1 MEDIENKTLS
11 ELETLVKNE
20 RRLRSL
26 SVNARTV
33 EWQMNFMDSDMDM
46 VPLDK
51 ELAMAKKLR
60 KRIQKKQS
68 SIQKKINFLEGIEK

>member
-1 MEDIENKTLS
+1 MEDIENKSLS

>member
-1 MEDIENKTLS
+1 MEDIENKSSS
-11 ELETLVKNE
+11 ELETLVKND
-20 RRLRSL
+20 RMLRSL
-26 SVNARTV
+26 AVNVRTV
-33 EWQMNFMDSDMDM
+33 IWQMSFMDSDMDM

-68 SIQKKINFLEGIEK
+68 LIEKKINFLEGIEK

>member
-1 MEDIENKTLS
+1 MEDIENESLS

-26 SVNARTV
+26 FVNARTV
-33 EWQMNFMDSDMDM
+33 EWQMNFMDSDVDM

-51 ELAMAKKLR
+51 ELTMAKKLR

-68 SIQKKINFLEGIEK
+68 SVRKKIKFLESKKE

>member
-1 MEDIENKTLS
+1 MEDTENKPLS

-20 RRLRSL
+20 RMLVAL
-26 SVNARTV
+26 SANVRTV
-33 EWQMNFMDSDMDM
+33 EWQLSFMDSDMDM

-51 ELAMAKKLR
+51 ELAMVKKLR

-68 SIQKKINFLEGIEK
+68 LIQKKINLLEGIEK